1 MEFRNE
7 DQSNLFD
14 EKRPRIALQPKQ
26 KAELAAAVN
35 ALLHEIAVALAKP
48 VKPVKPATTEAGHE
62 QDHG

>member
-1 MEFRNE
+1 MTRQHE
-7 DQSNLFD
+7 DQSSLFD

-35 ALLHEIAVALAKP
+35 ALLREIAAALAKP
-48 VKPVKPATTEAGHE
+48 VKPAIMEAGHE

>member
-1 MEFRNE
+1 MTRQYE
-7 DQSNLFD
+7 DQSSLFD

-35 ALLHEIAVALAKP
+35 ALLREIAAALAKSA
-48 VKPVKPATTEAGHE
+48 KSATTEAGHE